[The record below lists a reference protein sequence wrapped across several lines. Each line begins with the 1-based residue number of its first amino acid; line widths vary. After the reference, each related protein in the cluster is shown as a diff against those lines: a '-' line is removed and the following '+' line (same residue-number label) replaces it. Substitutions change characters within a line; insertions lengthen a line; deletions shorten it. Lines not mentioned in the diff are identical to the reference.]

1 MSKELKLNGFTQDIY
16 VISATQKEAIGCL
29 RTLPDGRKFRYAQNS
44 SAAALIPGVAVQPA
58 VQTANHINRSA
69 AATVVGSEE
78 VTFTVGATAVTAD
91 MYKGGYLQ
99 INSGT
104 TGTLGVH
111 YLITSHTTVSSAGGS
126 ITVKLDRPLVT
137 ALVVTT
143 DKLSLTPNPFRGV
156 SEGAVQK
163 GCAGIAPVGVTAS
176 YFYWSQTGGVA
187 MALLDNSTAIGS
199 TLIPAASGGLK
210 LFVVDYLQ
218 PPVGY
223 ALGTGVTGHY
233 KPVFL
238 TID

>member
-1 MSKELKLNGFTQDIY
+1 MSSEQKLNGFTQDIY
-16 VISATQKEAIGCL
+16 KTSSTQKEAIGCL
-29 RTLPDGRKFRYAQNS
+29 RVLPDGRKFRYAQNS

-69 AATVVGSEE
+69 VATAAGLTE
-78 VTFTVGATAVTAD
+78 VTFTVGATEVTAN
-91 MYKGGYLQ
+91 MYKDGYLQ
-99 INSGT
+99 INAGT
-104 TGTLGVH
+104 TGTLGVQ
-111 YLITSHTTVSSAGGS
+111 YRITSHTTVSASGGS
-126 ITVKLDRPLVT
+126 IIVQLERPLVT

-163 GCAGIAPVGVTAS
+163 GCAGIAPVGVAAS
-176 YFYWSQTGGVA
+176 YYYWSQTGGVA
-187 MALLDNSTAIGS
+187 LALLDNSTAIGS

-223 ALGTGVTGHY
+223 CLGTGVTSNY